1 MEDSSSDH
9 ATGGVD
15 IVFMDE
21 SDDNFKIS
29 VTEVEGMGEE
39 LFPLDEFVGE
49 VTEFNSLLFVHDF
62 VDDIEVFDVPE
73 VGCGGYFEEFLEG
86 GDDDFVGEVSVEG
99 CYFEESGVV
108 VGLPILDYCSDE
120 FGVLSFFCDE

>member
-39 LFPLDEFVGE
+39 LFPLDEFVGK

-62 VDDIEVFDVPE
+62 VDDIEVFDVAE
-73 VGCGGYFEEFLEG
+73 VGCGGYIEEFLEG
-86 GDDDFVGEVSVEG
+86 GEDDFVGG
-99 CYFEESGVV
+99 GTCR
-108 VGLPILDYCSDE
+108 GLL
-120 FGVLSFFCDE
+120 F